1 MVIGKVAGTVVCTQK
16 DQGLRGEKLLV
27 IQPVN
32 IETLKAAGTKL
43 VAVDSVGA
51 GEGELV
57 IIVSGSSA
65 RLAEGYSKIPVDYC
79 IIGIVDSIEVNGK
92 MIAAATAKQGGGT
105 V

>member
-1 MVIGKVAGTVVCTQK
+1 MVIGKVTGTVVCTQK
-16 DQGLRGEKLLV
+16 DKGLKGEKLLI

-32 IETLKAAGTKL
+32 IETLKDSGTKL
-43 VAVDSVGA
+43 VALDSVGA

-57 IIVSGSSA
+57 IIVGGSSA
-65 RLAEGYSKIPVDYC
+65 RLAEGYSKTPVDYC

-92 MIAAATAKQGGGT
+92 TVVAAAAKEGGDT